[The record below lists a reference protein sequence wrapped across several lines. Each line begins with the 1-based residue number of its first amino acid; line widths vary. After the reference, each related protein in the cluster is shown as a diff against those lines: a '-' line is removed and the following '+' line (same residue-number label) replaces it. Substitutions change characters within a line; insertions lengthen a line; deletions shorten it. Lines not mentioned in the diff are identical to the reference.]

1 MADFAL
7 TMARGDGRTIKI
19 VATYPEAIPE
29 QNIAVGDPYSLAGKT
44 VYFTA
49 RKAYKEKITTLP
61 LIAKT
66 SLASGGITVRATPNT
81 HIADIVLVSDD
92 TEALTVSVLNFDV
105 RAQVAGGEPIT
116 IAEGTLT
123 IRGNATRL

>member
-7 TMARGDGRTIKI
+7 TMARGDRRTIKI

-29 QNIAVGDPYSLAGKT
+29 QSIVAGDPYPLTGKT

-49 RKAYKEKITTLP
+49 RKKYKETIAP

-66 SLASGGITVRATPNT
+66 SLTSGGITVRANPNT
-81 HIADIVLVSDD
+81 HIADILLVSDD
-92 TEALTVSVLNFDV
+92 TESLTIEELNCDV
-105 RAQVAGGEPIT
+105 RAEPSTGEPIT